1 MIFLTVGSQKFQFN
15 RLLKEIDRLISKEI
29 IKDRVVAQIGASDY
43 KPINYEYFDF
53 LTKEE
58 FMEYIDQSS
67 LIITHGWTGVIINAF
82 KKNKK
87 IIAIPRLSK
96 FDEHV
101 DDHQVQLINEFKELN
116 FIEPVYDIDEL
127 ENAINK
133 AKIKKYNKYISNTKR
148 IIDDIVNYL
157 GEDDE

>member
-29 IKDRVVAQIGASDY
+29 ITDRVVAQIGASDY

-67 LIITHGWTGVIINAF
+67 LIITHGGTGVIINAL

>member
-29 IKDRVVAQIGASDY
+29 ITDRVVAQIGASDY

-58 FMEYIDQSS
+58 
-67 LIITHGWTGVIINAF
+67 LIITHGGTGVIINAL

>member
-67 LIITHGWTGVIINAF
+67 LIITHGGTGVIINAL

>member
-1 MIFLTVGSQKFQFN
+1 M
-15 RLLKEIDRLISKEI
+15 
-29 IKDRVVAQIGASDY
+29 
-43 KPINYEYFDF
+43 
-53 LTKEE
+53 
-58 FMEYIDQSS
+58 
-67 LIITHGWTGVIINAF
+67 
-82 KKNKK
+82 
-87 IIAIPRLSK
+87 SK

>member
-58 FMEYIDQSS
+58 FMKYIDQSS
-67 LIITHGWTGVIINAF
+67 LIITHGGTGVIINAL
-82 KKNKK
+82 KKNKR

-133 AKIKKYNKYISNTKR
+133 AQIKKYNKYISNTKR